1 MSLKILVTRFNS
13 EVQKG
18 MKITMISWLLKMLPI
33 VTVSTGSNILFATEN
48 YSIND

>member
-1 MSLKILVTRFNS
+1 MSLKIPVARFNS

-33 VTVSTGSNILFATEN
+33 VAVSMESNILFATEN
-48 YSIND
+48 